1 MSFFS
6 KLFGGGIQ
14 NLNAAELQAQ
24 LKEKPA
30 PFLLDVREPSEFA
43 SGHIAGAR
51 LIPLGELS
59 KRIDELPRDRTIIC
73 VCQSGNRSRSA
84 ARHLNA
90 NGFKV
95 SNLSGGMLAWSWAKL
110 PVKQGRT

>member
-1 MSFFS
+1 MNFLS
-6 KLFGGGIQ
+6 KLFGAGIQ
-14 NLNAAELQAQ
+14 DINATELQAQ
-24 LKEKPA
+24 MKEKPA
-30 PFLLDVREPSEFA
+30 PFLLDVREPSEFS

-59 KRIDELPRDRTIIC
+59 KRMDELPRDRAIIC

-84 ARHLNA
+84 ARQLNA

-95 SNLSGGMLAWSWAKL
+95 SNLRGGMMAWSWAKL
-110 PVKQGRT
+110 PMKKGK